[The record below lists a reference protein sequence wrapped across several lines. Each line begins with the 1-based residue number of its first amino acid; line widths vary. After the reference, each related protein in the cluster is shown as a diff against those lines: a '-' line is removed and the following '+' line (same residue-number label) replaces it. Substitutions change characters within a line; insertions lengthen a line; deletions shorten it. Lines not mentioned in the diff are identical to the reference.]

1 MSHIRYFYRSNY
13 FLWLITESDVNYL
26 NFFVD
31 DENVT
36 KIILV

>member
-1 MSHIRYFYRSNY
+1 MSHICYFYISNN